1 MIFLALTLLS
11 LLVVFAVDTTQK
23 RREFLNHRQ

>member
-1 MIFLALTLLS
+1 MIFLALTIFS

-23 RREFLNHRQ
+23 RRKFLNHRK